1 MKDTDWQIINEL
13 YKTRNITKAANSL
26 FIAQPTLTKRL
37 QYIED
42 ELGITLT
49 IRSARGLIF
58 TAEGEYIAKQ
68 AQKYLRFWQAT
79 RTQLENYRNNQYG
92 TLRTVSAY
100 TFVKYHI
107 GDFLEPF
114 QTEHPN
120 VSVDIRTERSD
131 MVERCL
137 LEGNA
142 DVAFVRGDYGND
154 FRRSVVTK
162 ERAHLI
168 SKEEIS
174 LQDLPS
180 RFRIDSIWG
189 EYTRSLLDRW
199 WAENFSNIPRVNMV
213 LREADTCWQMVKRG
227 LGYTVSFLSDKT
239 IRQLGVH
246 AIPLSFAD
254 GTPMVRNTW
263 FLYSKDFSHPEYVDD
278 FIHIVEKRILSQL
291 SD

>member
-13 YKTRNITKAANSL
+13 YKTRNITKAASNL

-42 ELGITLT
+42 ELGITLI

-58 TAEGEYIAKQ
+58 TTEGEYIAKQ

-79 RTQLENYRNNQYG
+79 QTQLENFRNSRYG
-92 TLRTVSAY
+92 TLRIVSAY

-114 QTEHPN
+114 LTTHPN
-120 VSVDIRTERSD
+120 VSVDIQTERSD

-137 LEGNA
+137 LEGKA

-154 FRRSVVTK
+154 FQRAVIVK

-168 SKEEIS
+168 SKKELS
-174 LQDLPS
+174 LGDLTS
-180 RFRIDSIWG
+180 QCRIDSIWG

-199 WAENFSNIPRVNMV
+199 WAENFTEVPRVSLV

-227 LGYTVSFLSDKT
+227 LGYTVSFLSDET
-239 IRQLGVH
+239 IEQLGVY
-246 AIPLSFAD
+246 ALPLSFAD
-254 GTPMVRNTW
+254 GTPMIRNTW
-263 FLYSKDFSHPEYVDD
+263 FLYSKDSSRPEYVTD
-278 FIHIVEKRILSQL
+278 FINIVEEKRILSNQV
-291 SD
+291 